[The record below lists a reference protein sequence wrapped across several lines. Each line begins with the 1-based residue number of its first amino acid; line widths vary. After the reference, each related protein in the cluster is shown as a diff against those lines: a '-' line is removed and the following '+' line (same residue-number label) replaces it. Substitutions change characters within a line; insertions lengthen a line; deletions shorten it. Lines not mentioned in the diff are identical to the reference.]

1 MPNGNRYAPG
11 LVNAALSV
19 RFAVFARRHCE
30 IATHLGA
37 RDFRV
42 ILCEAERRQY
52 GVLSSEDRAKAPKRP
67 VPRRCLSVFVRHRLT
82 TVAATPT
89 FNESRNG
96 TAESALPSLNLSAYQ
111 PLVLQARLV
120 AYNGRSYAYIQ
131 RIAELNSGKRFAF
144 VEFIGVSAPCSSSSP
159 RSLQWSL
166 LRLHSTNRTFRT
178 WVSTRV

>member
-1 MPNGNRYAPG
+1 MSAAYQPLIFEACLITHHRGSYAYIQRIAGLNSGKRFAFVECQRRISPLFLRLALPNGNRYAPG

-30 IATHLGA
+30 TATHLGA
-37 RDFRV
+37 RDFRM

-89 FNESRNG
+89 FNESRSG
-96 TAESALPSLNLSAYQ
+96 TAESALPSLNVS
-111 PLVLQARLV
+111 
-120 AYNGRSYAYIQ
+120 
-131 RIAELNSGKRFAF
+131 
-144 VEFIGVSAPCSSSSP
+144 GVSAPY
-159 RSLQWSL
+159 
-166 LRLHSTNRTFRT
+166 F
-178 WVSTRV
+178 

>member
-1 MPNGNRYAPG
+1 MSDGAPSYKKSLSPNDAPFAFLCPARENPHPLRKSALPSLNVSGVSALCFSGLPCRTEIDTHPVSSMP
-11 LVNAALSV
+11 LSL

-30 IATHLGA
+30 TATHLGA
-37 RDFRV
+37 RDFRM

-96 TAESALPSLNLSAYQ
+96 TAESALPSLNVS
-111 PLVLQARLV
+111 
-120 AYNGRSYAYIQ
+120 
-131 RIAELNSGKRFAF
+131 
-144 VEFIGVSAPCSSSSP
+144 GVSAPC
-159 RSLQWSL
+159 
-166 LRLHSTNRTFRT
+166 F
-178 WVSTRV
+178 

>member
-1 MPNGNRYAPG
+1 MSDGAPSYKKSLSPNDAPFAFLCPARENPHPLRKKRFAFVECQRRISPLFLRLALPNGNRYAPG

-30 IATHLGA
+30 TATHLGA
-37 RDFRV
+37 RDFRM

-89 FNESRNG
+89 FNESRSG
-96 TAESALPSLNLSAYQ
+96 TAESALPSLNVS
-111 PLVLQARLV
+111 
-120 AYNGRSYAYIQ
+120 
-131 RIAELNSGKRFAF
+131 
-144 VEFIGVSAPCSSSSP
+144 GVSAPC
-159 RSLQWSL
+159 
-166 LRLHSTNRTFRT
+166 F
-178 WVSTRV
+178 